1 MLQKLIVNADDFG
14 LTEGSTLGIIRSHED
29 GIVTS
34 TTMMVNMPFCELAC
48 QLAKAHPDL
57 GVGCH
62 LVLTIGRPLVE
73 GAKSYTDENG
83 NFRRPATY
91 PTGKPHAD
99 LDELYREWKAQI
111 ERFIALMGR
120 KPTHLDSHHHVHLVE
135 HHLPVVFQLA
145 KEYDI
150 PVRLGMDTPLK
161 DYPFEVARAV
171 RNFYEDS
178 ADPVYFLED
187 RGALLEQDGICEL
200 MCHPAIVDQRL
211 RDISSYALPRTKEM
225 ATLRDPRVASWLKA
239 HGIELVNF
247 STLKHQ

>member
-34 TTMMVNMPFCELAC
+34 TTLMVNMPFCELAC

-91 PTGKPHAD
+91 PTVNHMPIWTNFTGNGKH
-99 LDELYREWKAQI
+99 R
-111 ERFIALMGR
+111 
-120 KPTHLDSHHHVHLVE
+120 SNVS
-135 HHLPVVFQLA
+135 LP
-145 KEYDI
+145 
-150 PVRLGMDTPLK
+150 
-161 DYPFEVARAV
+161 
-171 RNFYEDS
+171 
-178 ADPVYFLED
+178 
-187 RGALLEQDGICEL
+187 
-200 MCHPAIVDQRL
+200 
-211 RDISSYALPRTKEM
+211 
-225 ATLRDPRVASWLKA
+225 
-239 HGIELVNF
+239 
-247 STLKHQ
+247 